1 MAEIDEIKE
10 KLNSNLSSDNK
21 NIKYIDILFHLK
33 ENMKNTSS
41 KKCSCNTDDKY
52 YCIPCKITCCSLC
65 SLKEHES
72 HIVIN
77 IKEYFLDMNNINK
90 LFNNFSE
97 NITKSEL
104 VKNPNDI
111 RQKIIKYIDVT
122 IDEIINEL
130 NLYRKKQKENIENIF
145 KAFDKNKNSMKE
157 NIDNIHLKLN
167 EYVNKTKKF
176 YNLNN
181 SDKNEYVNKDNYNT
195 YFLHGYDLLN
205 LANQNMNKIYKYIDT
220 LEDDLRNYLTNQ
232 NENLSKIKAEIDKL
246 FSIENKN
253 NKDRKSINLDQDI
266 FDLAKPVSNFM
277 LISDNLTKDNFTN
290 IKERLTKYFKH
301 IKNFKKI
308 IYKAFSKTGNLKEI
322 EHNIK
327 SIEQKKLKG
336 PENLFC
342 LREQDKFNL
351 INSQSA
357 YSITNKKSINSED
370 DICLNHPLINKYY
383 SLLFIDLFE
392 KNFKV
397 TSKQNQS
404 SYADLQIWKK
414 DNNNSDDED
423 EIDFAKIIEG
433 TNEIHIYEKKIKKW
447 LNFL

>member
-130 NLYRKKQKENIENIF
+130 NLYRKKQKEN
-145 KAFDKNKNSMKE
+145 SRRP
-157 NIDNIHLKLN
+157 
-167 EYVNKTKKF
+167 T
-176 YNLNN
+176 
-181 SDKNEYVNKDNYNT
+181 
-195 YFLHGYDLLN
+195 
-205 LANQNMNKIYKYIDT
+205 
-220 LEDDLRNYLTNQ
+220 
-232 NENLSKIKAEIDKL
+232 
-246 FSIENKN
+246 
-253 NKDRKSINLDQDI
+253 
-266 FDLAKPVSNFM
+266 
-277 LISDNLTKDNFTN
+277 
-290 IKERLTKYFKH
+290 
-301 IKNFKKI
+301 
-308 IYKAFSKTGNLKEI
+308 
-322 EHNIK
+322 
-327 SIEQKKLKG
+327 
-336 PENLFC
+336 
-342 LREQDKFNL
+342 
-351 INSQSA
+351 
-357 YSITNKKSINSED
+357 
-370 DICLNHPLINKYY
+370 
-383 SLLFIDLFE
+383 
-392 KNFKV
+392 
-397 TSKQNQS
+397 
-404 SYADLQIWKK
+404 
-414 DNNNSDDED
+414 
-423 EIDFAKIIEG
+423 
-433 TNEIHIYEKKIKKW
+433 
-447 LNFL
+447 